1 MNRSSIRYIFY
12 MWNIQIIGEQNI
24 DEDSVTEPADGSV
37 LQSASDPIVVTHDTN
52 SRLPAESDPID
63 PPPVDSTNNST
74 NFNSQGK
81 WIDYQI
87 SCLKYFFTCKMFKL

>member
-1 MNRSSIRYIFY
+1 M
-12 MWNIQIIGEQNI
+12 
-24 DEDSVTEPADGSV
+24 TEPADGSV

-81 WIDYQI
+81 
-87 SCLKYFFTCKMFKL
+87 